1 MMVNSVVDDGR
12 CGDAL
17 GRTTDGRAAV
27 MQATLGSRARQ
38 EAVVERSYWH
48 PNGYLKLVLAG
59 GSGIT
64 QLRLHVWASTEV
76 ADDVHDHAWLYRSQV
91 LTGSVRELRYRE
103 TAVAS
108 GPLWWRHRY
117 QPVGLGRFALKTPSE
132 VGLACV
138 SVDDR
143 GPHDM
148 SGGDAVRIHRLFAIE
163 VPAITM
169 LSIGPA
175 MRRYSHVYRSNAAAD
190 SAILPRPTCRT
201 EVAGW
206 IEHALATLSR

>member
-1 MMVNSVVDDGR
+1 MMVNSVVGAAR
-12 CGDAL
+12 AGDAL
-17 GRTTDGRAAV
+17 GWTHGRAAV
-27 MQATLGSRARQ
+27 LQAALRSRARQ

-59 GSGIT
+59 GSGTT
-64 QLRLHVWASTEV
+64 QLRMNVWASTEV
-76 ADDVHDHAWLYRSQV
+76 DDDVHDHAWSYRSQV

-103 TAVAS
+103 TAVAG

-117 QPVGLGRFALKTPSE
+117 QPVGLGRFVLKAQNE
-132 VGLACV
+132 VHLACV

-143 GPHDM
+143 GAGNM
-148 SGGDAVRIHRLFAIE
+148 SWGDALRIHRLFAIE

-175 MRRYSHVYRSNAAAD
+175 TRRYSHVYRSNPAAD

-201 EVAGW
+201 EVASW
-206 IEHALATLSR
+206 IDHALASLCR